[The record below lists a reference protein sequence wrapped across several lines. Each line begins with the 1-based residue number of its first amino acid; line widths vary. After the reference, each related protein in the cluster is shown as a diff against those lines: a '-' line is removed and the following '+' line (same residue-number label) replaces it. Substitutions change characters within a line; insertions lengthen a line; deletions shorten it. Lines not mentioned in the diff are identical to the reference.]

1 MLKAK
6 KLNNKN
12 FQTLCMTKIRYNI
25 QRQFAKFTDQKKK
38 KTVKC
43 N

>member
-12 FQTLCMTKIRYNI
+12 SQTLRMTKIRYDI
-25 QRQFAKFTDQKKK
+25 QRRFVKFTDQKKK
-38 KTVKC
+38 Q
-43 N
+43 